1 MFQIGKL
8 KGKYPG
14 PEHEE
19 WGVSKGS
26 GKKEE
31 RTQLFV
37 QNVGTSFLHHGNKGF
52 WNYLPSLCW

>member
-19 WGVSKGS
+19 RGENKGS

-31 RTQLFV
+31 RMQLFV
-37 QNVGTSFLHHGNKGF
+37 QNVGTSFLYHEDKGF
-52 WNYLPSLCW
+52 WNYLP